1 MRPQVALLVLAVVA
15 VVSSAQ
21 EYSTEEVIRNLQT
34 TADAEELVDCVL
46 GSRQPGLPCRQMF
59 LDFRRFLPDIFEN
72 NCRGCTDQ
80 QKDTIQN
87 AALFMQKNHNQ
98 YFNQLSRGIRGSL
111 G

>member
-21 EYSTEEVIRNLQT
+21 EYSTEDVIRNLQT

-46 GSRQPGLPCRQMF
+46 GSRQPQLPCRQMF
-59 LDFRRFLPDIFEN
+59 LDFRRILPDIFEN
-72 NCRGCTDQ
+72 NCRTCTAQ
-80 QKDTIQN
+80 QKVVMQE
-87 AALFMQKNHNQ
+87 AALYMQKNYKR
-98 YFNQLSRGIRGSL
+98 YFNRLSRGIRRSL